1 MVRGLPCIEAIGLAG
16 GAVWAELRTVCA
28 VAICAAI
35 SSQTIAADSDRL
47 SFGTRYWISS
57 ETLGGQREILVSLP
71 DGYNKDSDARY
82 PVIFVLGGNSHFLH
96 SVATAKYLATNADA
110 MPEVIVVG
118 VIHVDEDSELRP
130 DFPNEGRSNEHEPR
144 FREYLTAELAPYID
158 RRFRTEPYR
167 VLTGHSLAGL
177 FVLNTLRRTPDAF
190 NAYFAFSPAL
200 WWDDGRQAAAIR
212 KAYLSMSHRG
222 QGLAMTMANEG
233 DDSRLP
239 YLELVEAL
247 QNQTKRN
254 LILYT
259 RDLPNETHNTTVP
272 VAMYWALQ
280 TVFSGWAPD
289 VGVLR
294 KGLPGLREH
303 YGALSETFGWDVPIP
318 LDTVTAL
325 VFDFTRRAEPGDY
338 SKARELV
345 GYALAQK
352 PAIGGDFAEMIK
364 ALKLQGHV
372 DAASQV
378 REALCN
384 QVPSS
389 QTCLQSDAQP

>member
-1 MVRGLPCIEAIGLAG
+1 
-16 GAVWAELRTVCA
+16 
-28 VAICAAI
+28 
-35 SSQTIAADSDRL
+35 
-47 SFGTRYWISS
+47 
-57 ETLGGQREILVSLP
+57 
-71 DGYNKDSDARY
+71 
-82 PVIFVLGGNSHFLH
+82 
-96 SVATAKYLATNADA
+96 
-110 MPEVIVVG
+110 
-118 VIHVDEDSELRP
+118 
-130 DFPNEGRSNEHEPR
+130 
-144 FREYLTAELAPYID
+144 
-158 RRFRTEPYR
+158 
-167 VLTGHSLAGL
+167 
-177 FVLNTLRRTPDAF
+177 
-190 NAYFAFSPAL
+190 
-200 WWDDGRQAAAIR
+200 
-212 KAYLSMSHRG
+212 
-222 QGLAMTMANEG
+222 MANEG

-280 TVFSGWAPD
+280 TVFSEWAPD